1 MIFERRNA
9 IDIDRISVASPCSA
23 RWDEMHG
30 DYRSRHCDQ
39 CDLQVYNI
47 SGLTNTEATKLITT
61 NGGRTCI
68 RLRRRTD
75 GTVITKDCP
84 RGLWEYRVR
93 AAKFAGSVFAAI
105 LGLFSA
111 SYAQRAPA
119 NDSQGIRSETVVNAQ
134 VVEGVVSDQTGAPIP
149 DAEIKITDPSGR
161 VVATRSD
168 NKGRFRIISMR
179 LDKGKNRMMVSAR
192 GFETFVDE
200 FTIRSRESLTYPV
213 VLEVGGFI
221 GVVVVIPEPVLD
233 PRKSEISTTFRT
245 GDNQ

>member
-1 MIFERRNA
+1 MIFARKDT
-9 IDIDRISVASPCSA
+9 IDINRIAVAWPCAASWEEM
-23 RWDEMHG
+23 RGDE
-30 DYRSRHCDQ
+30 RSRRCDQ

-47 SGLTNTEATKLITT
+47 SGLTKTEAAKLITS
-61 NGGRTCI
+61 NSGRTCI

-84 RGLWEYRVR
+84 RGLREYRLRVV
-93 AAKFAGSVFAAI
+93 KFAGSVFAAI

-149 DAEIKITDPSGR
+149 DAEIKITDASGR
-161 VVATRSD
+161 VVPTRSD

-179 LDKGKNRMMVSAR
+179 LDKGRNRMEVRAL
-192 GFETFVDE
+192 GFMTFVDN
-200 FTIRSRESLTYPV
+200 FTIRSRESLRYDIE
-213 VLEVGGFI
+213 LDAGFI
-221 GVVVVIPEPVLD
+221 GVVVITPEPVIDL
-233 PRKSEISTTFRT
+233 RKSEVSTTFRI
-245 GDNQ
+245 GDN